1 MICACGADDVVGRYT
16 GDSSE
21 NDDFR

>member
-1 MICACGADDVVGRYT
+1 MICACGTDDVVGLYT